1 MILSYP
7 FSFQSPA
14 EFDAL
19 SDEVNDPRAHGA
31 PAPDDGLIAEDVFGV
46 LQVAVSWHCGFPSAI
61 FPIWLLLLSFLFL
74 VPDQLHAFGD
84 IAGNRARDPRMD
96 AKPLLSRKVK
106 YLVPFSKAQRP
117 QHRYRPRHSR
127 REVAP
132 CFGRRQMW
140 DRIGAMA

>member
-106 YLVPFSKAQRP
+106 YLVPSSKA
-117 QHRYRPRHSR
+117 
-127 REVAP
+127 
-132 CFGRRQMW
+132 
-140 DRIGAMA
+140 